1 MAKLLNFIET
11 RQKKLLW
18 LAIAFYFITF
28 SLICLWKYFQFG
40 YNGLDLAILNQVF
53 FNSAQGNLFQFSVH
67 PGSYLGDHFELI
79 IPLLLPLY
87 LIFRHPLALLTLQTL
102 ILALTAL
109 PIFLIAKN
117 VLAKPWPLVIAL
129 IWLLNPFVQ
138 NINLFEFHILPFAVF
153 FILLA
158 FYFYQQNNFKAWLL
172 FCFLALLVRE
182 DVALVI
188 FMFSILS
195 LLDKRSW
202 GWVIWPA
209 AISAI
214 WFLAAIKVIGY
225 FTPSGSYKFLYYYS
239 WLGSTAKEI
248 IINFFAQPLNTL
260 KHVFSINNLLFT
272 IVLFLPFGFL
282 SLIKFRYLIL
292 ALPIYLQI
300 ILGGSTNSVIAL
312 KLHYASLFLPA
323 LFIALIYG
331 LKVIQKWRY
340 RDLLIIS
347 LLVGTVY
354 GFLTLGPILG
364 VAKNL
369 VAGWPN
375 KESLA
380 IKKDFVKTIPPS
392 TSLATTYEFLTSL
405 SSRPK
410 LYSLH
415 YGFIGKKQ
423 FTDID
428 YRLPDDL
435 ETILIDFDDLLTYGV
450 QFPNS
455 QQWQAYYGQGD
466 DNLRKLIEEQ
476 GFKVSKIAD
485 SFVILDKSSGLG
497 VNLYETGIF
506 NDIQNEQPVKI
517 DDKIEFLGFSQ
528 GLTLNS
534 GHNLLPI
541 TLYFKALQPMAE
553 NYQLRLIIKNKNG
566 QTVHSKVYPLAY
578 GLYPTSEWQ
587 ADEMVKINYWF
598 LIPDNLS
605 ENNYQIDFE
614 LLSYKGY
621 LTLNHL
627 RSAVMEITQ
636 EKILKP
642 TVNLTNYSHY

>member
-380 IKKDFVKTIPPS
+380 IKKDFVKTTRFCKRCSRWSCIIHVVK
-392 TSLATTYEFLTSL
+392 LT
-405 SSRPK
+405 
-410 LYSLH
+410 H
-415 YGFIGKKQ
+415 VF
-423 FTDID
+423 
-428 YRLPDDL
+428 
-435 ETILIDFDDLLTYGV
+435 
-450 QFPNS
+450 
-455 QQWQAYYGQGD
+455 
-466 DNLRKLIEEQ
+466 
-476 GFKVSKIAD
+476 
-485 SFVILDKSSGLG
+485 
-497 VNLYETGIF
+497 
-506 NDIQNEQPVKI
+506 
-517 DDKIEFLGFSQ
+517 
-528 GLTLNS
+528 
-534 GHNLLPI
+534 
-541 TLYFKALQPMAE
+541 
-553 NYQLRLIIKNKNG
+553 
-566 QTVHSKVYPLAY
+566 
-578 GLYPTSEWQ
+578 
-587 ADEMVKINYWF
+587 
-598 LIPDNLS
+598 
-605 ENNYQIDFE
+605 
-614 LLSYKGY
+614 
-621 LTLNHL
+621 
-627 RSAVMEITQ
+627 
-636 EKILKP
+636 
-642 TVNLTNYSHY
+642 

>member
-214 WFLAAIKVIGY
+214 WFLSAIKVIGY

-541 TLYFKALQPMAE
+541 TLYFKAFQPMAE
-553 NYQLRLIIKNKNG
+553 NYQLRLLIKDKGG

-621 LTLNHL
+621 LTLNNL

-642 TVNLTNYSHY
+642 T

>member
-67 PGSYLGDHFELI
+67 PSSYLGDHFELI

-541 TLYFKALQPMAE
+541 TLYFKAFQPMAE
-553 NYQLRLIIKNKNG
+553 NYQLRLLIKDKGG

-642 TVNLTNYSHY
+642 TVNLTNYPRH